1 MRERIIGLFFIG
13 FILLISSFC
22 GCVDNDSDGDGYA
35 NDVDV
40 FPDDPFEWKD
50 SDNDGV
56 GDNGDEFPNN
66 PYEQIDSDKD
76 GVGNNDDDFPYDST
90 QWVDRDNDGYG
101 DNPNGI
107 NYDKFPDDPL
117 EWNDTDN
124 DGVGDNSDLFPNDP
138 SEQIDSDN
146 DGTGD
151 NSDFYP
157 TGNALIEV
165 YVSNYKY
172 LGSTYDSN
180 DPIQF
185 FIEIIGIDGI
195 VTDNWDLLD
204 SYESDFFYDTN
215 LIDPVIYI
223 FDIDDSYESFN
234 ILVSVKLITSPQP
247 KYIDIDWSS
256 FSEVQ
261 DIIFEPQINDYIWIN
276 DFGDYGVGNYYV
288 ADINLRIRIKY

>member
-1 MRERIIGLFFIG
+1 MRERIISLFFIG

-22 GCVDNDSDGDGYA
+22 GCVDNDSDGDSYA

-56 GDNGDEFPNN
+56 GDNSDEFPNN

-90 QWVDRDNDGYG
+90 QWVDRDNDSYG

-124 DGVGDNSDLFPNDP
+124 DGVGDNSD
-138 SEQIDSDN
+138 
-146 DGTGD
+146 
-151 NSDFYP
+151 FYP

-165 YVSNYKY
+165 YISNYKY
-172 LGSTYDSN
+172 QGYYYDPNS
-180 DPIQF
+180 PIQF
-185 FIEIIGIDGI
+185 FIEIIGINGVVI
-195 VTDNWDLLD
+195 DNWDLLD
-204 SYESDFFYDTN
+204 TFVSDFFYDQT

-223 FDIDDSYESFN
+223 FDIDDSYESFK
-234 ILVSVKLITSPQP
+234 IIVSVKLITSPSTRE
-247 KYIDIDWSS
+247 IDIDFSS

-261 DIIFEPQINDYIWIN
+261 EIIFEPQINDYIWIN
-276 DFGDYGVGNYYV
+276 DIGDISDSNYI
-288 ADINLRIRIKY
+288 AQINFRIRIKY